1 MQSDEALDC
10 LLSMHG
16 LVHRDEDGTYVKIE
30 AKLVNVTAGRPHG
43 IKYSLT
49 LHAEDG
55 ERLFAMDNAHAIK
68 ATAGRHAVTMTEYDH
83 RHPDGG
89 LIVRPYVFVDTGTL
103 LEDFWSEVERIKRE
117 GTP

>member
-1 MQSDEALDC
+1 MHSDAALDC

-16 LVHRDEDGTYVKIE
+16 LIHRDEDGTYVKIE
-30 AKLVNVTAGRPHG
+30 AKLVRKTPNRPHG

-55 ERLFAMDNAHAIK
+55 RRLFAMDNAHAIK
-68 ATAGRHAVTMTEYDH
+68 ASAGRHAVTMTEYDH

-89 LIVRPYVFVDTGTL
+89 HTVRPYVFADAGTL
-103 LEDFWSEVERIKRE
+103 LEDFWNEAERIKRDN
-117 GTP
+117 TP